1 MSIEV
6 TTAQNSVTID
16 ILNDGQPLPDYAIA
30 KAFDRYF
37 SLSHQKQSPQ
47 ASGNTLK
54 KGTGL
59 GLTLVKQVIEHHG
72 GSISI
77 NNVDDDKEIENIR
90 SPSEGVLVR
99 IILPLAN

>member
-1 MSIEV
+1 
-6 TTAQNSVTID
+6 
-16 ILNDGQPLPDYAIA
+16 
-30 KAFDRYF
+30 
-37 SLSHQKQSPQ
+37 
-47 ASGNTLK
+47 LK

-77 NNVDDDKEIENIR
+77 NNVDDDKEIENIS
-90 SPSEGVLVR
+90 SPSQGVLVR